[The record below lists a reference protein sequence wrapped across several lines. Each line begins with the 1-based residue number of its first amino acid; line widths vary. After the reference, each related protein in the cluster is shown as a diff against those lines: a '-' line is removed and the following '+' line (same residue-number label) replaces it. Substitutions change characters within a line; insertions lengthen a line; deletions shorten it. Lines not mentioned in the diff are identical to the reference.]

1 MVVCSGMWLVVDEEF
16 LLTATTS
23 NKNAF
28 DWRRKEDY
36 FLNGN
41 AFEHRIKVLL
51 FAVTVGDGQMFR

>member
-41 AFEHRIKVLL
+41 AFERIE
-51 FAVTVGDGQMFR
+51 